1 MNLSFRIAK
10 RYFFSQKKRSFISII
25 AGIAMLGVGIGT
37 MAMVV
42 VLSVFNGMEELNRMI
57 FKTFDADITIT
68 PTEGRRF
75 ELEPAT
81 LDQLKALPNVAY
93 VTKVIED
100 NALLRYNDRQ
110 MIIRLRGVDETYQ
123 KRGQLDSVL
132 ISGSTAIY
140 GTNKDGF
147 ALLADGVRS
156 ALLISSA
163 DTYIPLEIIYPKN
176 DRRILDFTSP
186 DAFAQMMIRP
196 GGVFFIESR
205 YDDYVFAPLERVAE
219 LLQYGTKVSSIE
231 IALTSEDA
239 SDQVKKKISQLL
251 GKDFQVKDRDELN
264 ADLLRAIRVE
274 KLFVGITLI
283 IIILVAAINIF
294 FSLSMLAIE
303 KKNDVAILFAM
314 GATKNLV
321 KKLFLYEGTII
332 ALTGAI
338 VGLTLGILICYLQE
352 KYGWVSMGIES
363 ALVEAY
369 PVKIVW
375 SDLFITSSSIILITV
390 LVAYL
395 PAYRATKNSG
405 IPQKVL

>member
-42 VLSVFNGMEELNRMI
+42 VLSVFNGMEELNRLI

-68 PTEGRRF
+68 PVEGRKF
-75 ELEPAT
+75 EIDSTT
-81 LDQLKALPNVAY
+81 LAKLNSLSNVAF

-110 MIIRLRGVDETYQ
+110 MIVRLRGVDQTYQ
-123 KRGQLDSVL
+123 QRGQLDSVL
-132 ISGSTAIY
+132 ISGSTSIY
-140 GTNKDGF
+140 GANKDGF

-156 ALLISSA
+156 ALLVSSV
-163 DTYIPLEIIYPKN
+163 DNYVPLEILYPKN
-176 DRRILDFTSP
+176 DRRVLDFTSP
-186 DAFAQMMIRP
+186 DAFNQMMIRP
-196 GGVFFIESR
+196 GGTFFIESR
-205 YDDYVFAPLERVAE
+205 YDDYVFAPIERVAE
-219 LLQYGTKVSSIE
+219 LLQYGNQVSSIE
-231 IALTSEDA
+231 VTLAAEKA
-239 SDQVKKKISQLL
+239 SDQVQREISNIL
-251 GKDFQVKDRDELN
+251 GESFNVKNRDELN

-274 KLFVGITLI
+274 KLFVGITLA

-303 KKNDVAILFAM
+303 KKNDVAILYAM
-314 GATKNLV
+314 GATKNMV
-321 KKLFLYEGTII
+321 RRLFLYEGTII
-332 ALTGAI
+332 ALVGAI
-338 VGLTLGILICYLQE
+338 VGLLLGVLICYLQE
-352 KYGWVSMGIES
+352 QYGFISMGIES

-369 PVKIVW
+369 PIKIIW
-375 SDLFITSSSIILITV
+375 SDLLLTSSIIVLITIV
-390 LVAYL
+390 VAYL
-395 PAYRATKNSG
+395 PAYRAAENSG